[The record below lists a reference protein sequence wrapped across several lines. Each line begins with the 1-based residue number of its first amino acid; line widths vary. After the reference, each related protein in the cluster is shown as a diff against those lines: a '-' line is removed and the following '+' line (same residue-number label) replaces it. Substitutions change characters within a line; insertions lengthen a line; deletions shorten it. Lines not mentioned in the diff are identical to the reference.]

1 MRKIDITSTILL
13 NPQSN
18 ITIERT
24 VFAYIK
30 ENIFIL
36 IQSMIKRMKGS
47 CNSGTSVRMTIFT
60 TILSVGL
67 FIGIVTSTFLASS
80 SSSSFFQF
88 NGKII
93 TDAKAISNGGGIQ
106 GGVNQNLRSA
116 STIDIPVGA
125 PTAKNG
131 QYYAPENAQ
140 LPVNSKVSWTNKDNI
155 PHTATAN
162 DNSFDTDIINRGDS
176 STPVTL
182 SGSAGANIAYHCA
195 LHPWMKASITLSSSP
210 SPSSSS
216 LPTAGQVQN
225 VTSST
230 ASNKQ

>member
-1 MRKIDITSTILL
+1 MIDWQYQLQKKLQKPIPMTAAEE
-13 NPQSN
+13 NEN
-18 ITIERT
+18 AAT
-24 VFAYIK
+24 VS
-30 ENIFIL
+30 
-36 IQSMIKRMKGS
+36 SMEMH
-47 CNSGTSVRMTIFT
+47 
-60 TILSVGL
+60 
-67 FIGIVTSTFLASS
+67 AS
-80 SSSSFFQF
+80 
-88 NGKII
+88 
-93 TDAKAISNGGGIQ
+93 DL
-106 GGVNQNLRSA
+106 NQNLRST

-125 PTAKNG
+125 PTPKNG

-155 PHTATAN
+155 PHTSTA
-162 DNSFDTDIINRGDS
+162 DDSSFDTDIINPGDS

-225 VTSST
+225 VT
-230 ASNKQ
+230 